1 MCLCLFAINEH
12 DEFPLILIANRDEFR
27 KRPAAKADFWED
39 EPTVL
44 AGRDL
49 EGMGTWLG
57 TNTAGKIAFLTNY
70 RHPDFFGRKGPTRGK
85 LVSNFLT
92 SDVRGDGYL
101 KAIENPEAYNG
112 FNLVVGTAKELFF
125 FSNVENRIKTIT
137 SGIHGLSNAFLDT
150 SWPKVDDGK
159 AKLKAALAEN
169 ALDTAS
175 LFSILSDSSIAKE
188 EELPNTGVGLEFE
201 KVLSAKFINT
211 PDYGTVCSTVI
222 KVDRNGTCFFNEKT
236 FNNSGRQT
244 KLVNYQ
250 FKFVPIFKSK

>member
-1 MCLCLFAINEH
+1 MCLCLFAINESE
-12 DEFPLILIANRDEFR
+12 EFPFILIANRDEYR
-27 KRPAAKADFWED
+27 KRPAAKAAFWED

-92 SDVRGDGYL
+92 SDVDAESYL
-101 KAIENPEAYNG
+101 KVIESPEAYNG
-112 FNLVVGTAKELFF
+112 FNLVVGTAKELFYY
-125 FSNVENRIKTIT
+125 SNVENEVKAIR
-137 SGIHGLSNAFLDT
+137 SGVHGLSNAFLDT

-159 AKLKAALAEN
+159 AKLKAAIDAG
-169 ALDTAS
+169 AIDTDN
-175 LFSILSDSSIAKE
+175 LFSILHDSSFAKE
-188 EELPNTGVGLEFE
+188 EDLPQTGVGPEFE
-201 KVLSAKFINT
+201 KLLSAKFINT

-222 KVDRNGTCFFNEKT
+222 KVDRNGTCFFSERT
-236 FNNSGRQT
+236 FDISGTQT
-244 KLVNYQ
+244 EEVKHHLQLKL
-250 FKFVPIFKSK
+250 